1 MAARRSGTLRARQ
14 HIRYRRSDDWNWLG
28 LHRCQFAD
36 RRCLGS
42 CDVAL
47 HSVVIGGIRGHCE
60 KTRMGPTPAIAHSLW
75 HLPLFV
81 RHRFARWSHLLVDVR
96 SESATGCPIRKYHQM
111 RPGAVAI
118 AAVSRLAA
126 IIALPILSPILL
138 LTAAAVVIEDG
149 LPVFFLHTR
158 VGRNGRPFKI
168 VKFRSMRSGQPGRQ
182 ITAGGDARITR
193 VGRFIRKY
201 KLDELPQIWNLV
213 TGDMSLIGPRPEA
226 PAFVDMKDPKWRTIL
241 QATPGVTDLA
251 TLIYRNE
258 EEILAGA
265 ADPEVMYRKKILPK
279 KLALNEMYLQSRSLW
294 SDAKLIMLTAW
305 YSLRPVNFDPERVKK
320 LICKDAI

>member
-1 MAARRSGTLRARQ
+1 MRA
-14 HIRYRRSDDWNWLG
+14 
-28 LHRCQFAD
+28 
-36 RRCLGS
+36 
-42 CDVAL
+42 
-47 HSVVIGGIRGHCE
+47 
-60 KTRMGPTPAIAHSLW
+60 
-75 HLPLFV
+75 
-81 RHRFARWSHLLVDVR
+81 
-96 SESATGCPIRKYHQM
+96 
-111 RPGAVAI
+111 GAVAVD
-118 AAVSRLAA
+118 AVSRLAG
-126 IIALPILSPILL
+126 ILALPILSPLLL

-149 LPVFFLHTR
+149 FPVFFLHTR

-168 VKFRSMRSGQPGRQ
+168 VKFRSMRNGQPGRQ
-182 ITAGGDARITR
+182 ITAGGDVRITR

-201 KLDELPQIWNLV
+201 KLDELPQIWNLIA
-213 TGDMSLIGPRPEA
+213 GDMSLIGPRPEA

-258 EEILAGA
+258 EQILAGA